1 MDHRGKLQG
10 WTRFEHPEKPNDVFP
25 TEGRLVIVPYL
36 GFYMGDHVGRRF
48 SLTYPTAAVL
58 LAIQNGHRY
67 GFDIM
72 DATGLP
78 DGTVYP
84 ILRRLERRGVL
95 AGAWEDEV
103 AAKAEQRPQRRY
115 YALTPVGAESLA
127 EVEERFP
134 ALPRLFDAEAGRA

>member
-1 MDHRGKLQG
+1 M
-10 WTRFEHPEKPNDVFP
+10 
-25 TEGRLVIVPYL
+25 GRL
-36 GFYMGDHVGRRF
+36 F

-58 LAIQNGHRY
+58 LAIKSGHRY

-95 AGAWEDEV
+95 DGNWEKEES
-103 AAKAEQRPQRRY
+103 AKAEQRPQRRY
-115 YALTPVGAESLA
+115 YELTDVGEASLV
-127 EVEERFP
+127 EVEARFP
-134 ALPRLFDAEAGRA
+134 ALPRIFGAEPGAA

>member
-1 MDHRGKLQG
+1 M
-10 WTRFEHPEKPNDVFP
+10 
-25 TEGRLVIVPYL
+25 GRL
-36 GFYMGDHVGRRF
+36 F

-58 LAIQNGHRY
+58 LAIRSGHRY

-95 AGAWEDEV
+95 SGEWEDEAV
-103 AAKAEQRPQRRY
+103 ARTEQRPARRY
-115 YALTPVGAESLA
+115 YALTPVGEESMGDVMA
-127 EVEERFP
+127 RFP
-134 ALPRLFDAEAGRA
+134 TRATTWSSPEVASPGRAPAMAASPKAASTMSTASDARHFATDGRACMGSGRW

>member
-1 MDHRGKLQG
+1 
-10 WTRFEHPEKPNDVFP
+10 V
-25 TEGRLVIVPYL
+25 GRL
-36 GFYMGDHVGRRF
+36 F

-58 LAIQNGHRY
+58 LAIRSGHRY

-95 AGAWEDEV
+95 AGKWEDEES
-103 AAKAEQRPQRRY
+103 ARSEQRPQRRY
-115 YALTPVGAESLA
+115 YQLTPVGEGSMAEIEA
-127 EVEERFP
+127 RFP
-134 ALPRLFDAEAGRA
+134 ALPRIFGPAGEIA

>member
-1 MDHRGKLQG
+1 M
-10 WTRFEHPEKPNDVFP
+10 
-25 TEGRLVIVPYL
+25 GRL
-36 GFYMGDHVGRRF
+36 F

-58 LAIQNGHRY
+58 IAIAHGHRY

-95 AGAWEDEV
+95 EGRWEAEV
-103 AAKAEQRPQRRY
+103 HAKREQRPQRRY
-115 YALTPVGAESLA
+115 YALTEVGEVSLV
-127 EVEERFP
+127 EVVERFP
-134 ALPRLFDAEAGRA
+134 TLSRLFGGDAGTASDPGIA

>member
-1 MDHRGKLQG
+1 M
-10 WTRFEHPEKPNDVFP
+10 
-25 TEGRLVIVPYL
+25 GRL
-36 GFYMGDHVGRRF
+36 F

-58 LAIQNGHRY
+58 LAIRSGHRY

-95 AGAWEDEV
+95 AGEWEDEDT
-103 AAKAEQRPQRRY
+103 ARAELRPQRRY
-115 YALTPVGAESLA
+115 YRLTPVGEASMA
-127 EVEERFP
+127 EVEARFP
-134 ALPRLFDAEAGRA
+134 ALPRLFGSAPGTA